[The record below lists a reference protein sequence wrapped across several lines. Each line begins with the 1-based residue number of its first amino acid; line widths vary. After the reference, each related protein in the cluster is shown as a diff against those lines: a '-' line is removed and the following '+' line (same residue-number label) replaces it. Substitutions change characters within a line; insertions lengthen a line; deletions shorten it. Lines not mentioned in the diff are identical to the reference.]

1 MAFLA
6 HFSDC
11 DYVDYDYDDTKDKT
25 MNRGGKMMG
34 WVHLCMITNMIMM
47 TTIMLILIIMMLII
61 MMITIIMI
69 TIMTIEMMMSEGDRW
84 VGLAPPF
91 YPIILKF
98 DLMIMIATIQRQ

>member
-1 MAFLA
+1 MIVITLIMIMTILRQNNEQRRE
-6 HFSDC
+6 
-11 DYVDYDYDDTKDKT
+11 DD
-25 MNRGGKMMG
+25 GLG